1 MEAAPATATAI
12 TATPSRVPPV
22 RPSLQGSGAYDP
34 RDMLDEGLRIVDAA
48 RERGVVLRLLG
59 GLAVRVH
66 CELIAFCDRDYSD
79 LDMVGLKAQRKQ
91 VITLFRD
98 LGYEF
103 DLHTMQAT
111 RGRQLQFVRP
121 CRHEV
126 GGARVHQ
133 DDHVDVFLD
142 TFKMDHEIELKD
154 RLTLDDYTI
163 AVTDQLLTKLQIHRA
178 DEKDVRDSLTLLK
191 DLELADEEA
200 PGTIGLRRLA
210 EPCAKD
216 WGLYHDVERSLER
229 CAAAL
234 SHYLLSDEETARIR
248 EGLARVRAALEDA
261 PKTLAWRARAGIGE
275 RRPWYDVVEE
285 QGEER

>member
-1 MEAAPATATAI
+1 MEAAFTPTTPG

-22 RPSLQGSGAYDP
+22 RPTLPGDGASDP
-34 RDMLDEGLRIVDAA
+34 RDMLAEGLRIVDAA

-66 CELIAFCDRDYSD
+66 CELIAFCERDYSD

-91 VITLFRD
+91 VINLFRD

-121 CRHEV
+121 CRHEA
-126 GGARVHQ
+126 GGLPVHE

-142 TFKMDHEIELKD
+142 RFKMDHEIDLKD
-154 RLTLDDYTI
+154 RLTLEAYTI
-163 AVTDQLLTKLQIHRA
+163 PVTDQLLTKLQINRA
-178 DEKDVRDSLTLLK
+178 TEKDVRDTLTLLK

-200 PGTIGLRRLA
+200 PGVIGLRVLA
-210 EPCAKD
+210 ARCAKD
-216 WGLYHDVERSLER
+216 WGLYHDVERSLDR
-229 CAAAL
+229 CEAML
-234 SHYLLSDEETARIR
+234 PDYLLTSEEEARIR
-248 EGLARVRAALEDA
+248 DGLARVRRALEAA
-261 PKTLAWRARAGIGE
+261 PKTLAWRARAKVGE
-275 RRPWYDVVEE
+275 RRPWYDVVGE

>member
-1 MEAAPATATAI
+1 MEAAAAPATPGTG
-12 TATPSRVPPV
+12 TPSRVPPV
-22 RPSLQGSGAYDP
+22 RPSLPGTGAYDP
-34 RDMLDEGLRIVDAA
+34 RDMLEEGLRIVDAA
-48 RERGVVLRLLG
+48 RERGVVLRLIG

-66 CELIAFCDRDYSD
+66 CDLIAFCERDYSD

-91 VITLFRD
+91 VIALVRD

-121 CRHEV
+121 CRHEE
-126 GGARVHQ
+126 GGSPVHE

-142 TFKMDHEIELKD
+142 RFKMDHAIELKD

-163 AVTDQLLTKLQIHRA
+163 PVTDQLLTKLQINRA
-178 DEKDVRDSLTLLK
+178 SEKDVRDTLTLLK
-191 DLELADEEA
+191 DLEVADEEA
-200 PGTIGLRRLA
+200 PGVIGLRVLA
-210 EPCAKD
+210 ARCARD
-216 WGLYHDVERSLER
+216 WGLYHDVERSLDR

-234 SHYLLSDEETARIR
+234 PDYLLTDDEAARILD
-248 EGLARVRAALEDA
+248 GLARVRAALEAA
-261 PKTLAWRARAGIGE
+261 PKTLAWRARARIGE

>member
-1 MEAAPATATAI
+1 MTPG

-22 RPSLQGSGAYDP
+22 RPSLPGAGAYDP

-48 RERGVVLRLLG
+48 RERGVALRLLG

-66 CELIAFCDRDYSD
+66 CDLIAFCERDYSD

-121 CRHEV
+121 CRHEE
-126 GGARVHQ
+126 GGSPVHE

-154 RLTLDDYTI
+154 RLTLDAYTI
-163 AVTDQLLTKLQIHRA
+163 PVTDQLLTKLQINRA
-178 DEKDVRDSLTLLK
+178 SEKDVRDTLTLLK
-191 DLELADEEA
+191 DLKLADEEA

-216 WGLYHDVERSLER
+216 WGLYHDVERSLDR

-234 SHYLLSDEETARIR
+234 SDYLLTDEEAARVR
-248 EGLARVRAALEDA
+248 DGLARVRAALEAA
-261 PKTLAWRARAGIGE
+261 PKTLAWRVRARVGE

>member
-1 MEAAPATATAI
+1 MEAAPGSTTPL

-22 RPSLQGSGAYDP
+22 RPSLPGAGAYDP

-66 CELIAFCDRDYSD
+66 CDLIAFCERDYSD

-91 VITLFRD
+91 VIALFRD

-121 CRHEV
+121 CRHEE
-126 GGARVHQ
+126 GGVPVHE

-142 TFKMDHEIELKD
+142 RFKMDHEIELKD

-163 AVTDQLLTKLQIHRA
+163 PVTDQLLTKLQINRA
-178 DEKDVRDSLTLLK
+178 SEKDVRDTLTLLK
-191 DLELADEEA
+191 DLALGDEEA

-210 EPCAKD
+210 DPCARD
-216 WGLYHDVERSLER
+216 WGLYHDVERSLDH
-229 CAAAL
+229 CAAVL
-234 SHYLLSDEETARIR
+234 SDYLLTPEETARIR
-248 EGLARVRAALEDA
+248 ERLARVRAALEAA
-261 PKTLAWRARAGIGE
+261 PKTLAWRARARVGE

-285 QGEER
+285 QGEQR